1 MRQLARVERSSKNIV
16 EAQRMLTDV
25 AESQR
30 AFAAVSRDFA
40 SMYSNSA
47 GQMSEVKAFYEQELR
62 DSEKML
68 KDNDSSVIKQRVH
81 KCEEDLLDL
90 ELRIE
95 VNERRLQMLA
105 EEAEAKPEPDLDVEG
120 PATAEVQQ
128 QLAALND
135 QAAEVNPV
143 LK

>member
-1 MRQLARVERSSKNIV
+1 MRQLARVERSSKNIA
-16 EAQRMLTDV
+16 EAQKMLTDV

-40 SMYSNSA
+40 SMYNNSR
-47 GQMSEVKAFYEQELR
+47 GKISEVKAFYEQELR

-68 KDNDSSVIKQRVH
+68 KDNDSSMIKQRVH
-81 KCEEDLLDL
+81 QCEEDMLDL

-105 EEAEAKPEPDLDVEG
+105 EEAEA
-120 PATAEVQQ
+120 
-128 QLAALND
+128 
-135 QAAEVNPV
+135 
-143 LK
+143 